1 MSNGWELYRDLHA
14 VCRDM
19 GVGPSIAMTLA
30 CALDMLGVTSL
41 ADIGNVSSGQ
51 LMRFHGVGRK
61 CAQVAVALGA
71 RDELGVEVD
80 E

>member
-1 MSNGWELYRDLHA
+1 MNNGWELYRDLHA

-30 CALDMLGVTSL
+30 CALDLLGVTCL

-71 RDELGVEVD
+71 RDELGVEVKR
-80 E
+80 

>member
-1 MSNGWELYRDLHA
+1 MMGYRWELYHDLHA
-14 VCRDM
+14 VCKDM

-30 CALDMLGVTSL
+30 CALDLLGVTSL
-41 ADIGNVSSGQ
+41 ADMGNVSSGQ

-71 RDELGVEVD
+71 RETMEVD

>member
-1 MSNGWELYRDLHA
+1 MGYRWELYHDLHA
-14 VCRDM
+14 VCKDM

-30 CALDMLGVTSL
+30 CALDLLGVTSL
-41 ADIGNVSSGQ
+41 ADMGDVSSGQ
-51 LMRFHGVGRK
+51 LMCFHGVGRK

-71 RDELGVEVD
+71 KETMEVD

>member
-14 VCRDM
+14 ICRDM

-30 CALDMLGVTSL
+30 CALDLLGVTSL

>member
-1 MSNGWELYRDLHA
+1 MSYRWELYHDLHA
-14 VCRDM
+14 VCKDM
-19 GVGPSIAMTLA
+19 GVGPSVAMTLA
-30 CALDMLGVTSL
+30 CALDLLGVTSL
-41 ADIGNVSSGQ
+41 ADMGNVSSGK

-80 E
+80 A

>member
-1 MSNGWELYRDLHA
+1 MSDRWELYRDLHA

-19 GVGPSIAMTLA
+19 DVGPSIAMTLA
-30 CALDMLGVTSL
+30 CALDLLGVTSL
-41 ADIGNVSSGQ
+41 GDIGNVSSGQ

-61 CAQVAVALGA
+61 CAKVAVALGA
-71 RDELGVEVD
+71 RDELGVEV